1 MIIAAVLTMT
11 AVIGGT
17 LAGFNTQAG
26 KKGVANISVDA
37 VGIALNE
44 STPVSVPEIA
54 PGERV
59 DMGRFVTNTENYP
72 MYIRVTIDRKW
83 IPTDACPEV
92 EALDPK
98 YIELFGM
105 GTGGLFNLMEKAVEI
120 QAGETING
128 WIVLN
133 ADAEQIVMIYNAPV
147 APNGVTGEFLD
158 AVGLNG
164 PGVTSDYAG
173 ASYTIDITA
182 DAVQSTAA
190 DKSMV
195 AEWGLYPTID
205 GDGFITS
212 ITE

>member
-1 MIIAAVLTMT
+1 MIIAAVLTMS
-11 AVIGGT
+11 AVVGGT
-17 LAGFNTQAG
+17 LAGFNTQIN

-37 VGIALNE
+37 VGIALND
-44 STPVSVPEIA
+44 STPISVPEIA
-54 PGERV
+54 PGEQV

-72 MYIRVTIDRKW
+72 MYIRVVIDKKW
-83 IPTDACPEV
+83 VPTDACSDV
-92 EALDPK
+92 STLNPK
-98 YIELFGM
+98 YIEMFGM

-120 QAGETING
+120 QSGETING
-128 WIVLN
+128 WLVVH
-133 ADAEQIVMIYNAPV
+133 ADDEQIVMIYNAPV
-147 APNGVTGEFLD
+147 APGGVTGEFLK

-164 PGVTSDYAG
+164 PGVTSEYAG

-205 GDGFITS
+205 GDGFITA